1 MNTKS
6 HNFMFGFLMAVVLT
20 FVAIGQANASTPSFS
35 SVRGMV
41 GGSSANYNNHAA
53 VINRVGYRGGYAGGY
68 RGGYAGGYRGGYAGG
83 YRGGYAGGYRGGY
96 NGWFPHNVFGDR
108 DFNHYY
114 CDSYGRYFYF
124 FNGGWNPLPWYFWSI
139 INSYGYLPY
148 SYYNYVP
155 PVYYQPV
162 YPYGYYPY

>member
-1 MNTKS
+1 MNTKNR
-6 HNFMFGFLMAVVLT
+6 NFMFGFLIAAVLI

-41 GGSSANYNNHAA
+41 GGSSASYNNHAA
-53 VINRVGYRGGYAGGY
+53 VINRVGYRGGYVGGYRGGYYGGY
-68 RGGYAGGYRGGYAGG
+68 RGGYAGGYRGGY
-83 YRGGYAGGYRGGY
+83 YGGYRGGY